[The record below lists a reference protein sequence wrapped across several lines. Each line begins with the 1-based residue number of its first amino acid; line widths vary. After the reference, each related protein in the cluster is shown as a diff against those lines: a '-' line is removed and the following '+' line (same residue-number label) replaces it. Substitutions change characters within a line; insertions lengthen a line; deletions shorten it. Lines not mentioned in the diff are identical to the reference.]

1 MFENTIA
8 AISTSLQDGAISIIR
23 LSGDKAI
30 EITQKIFDRH
40 IINAKSHTIHYG
52 FIIDADKNPVD
63 EVLISI
69 FRAPKTYTRE
79 DIVEINCHGGT
90 FITRKILSMVLS
102 AGADLAKPGEF
113 TQRAF
118 YHGRIDLSQA
128 EAVQDMIEASNN
140 TAANMAIHGI
150 KGSVKKLLQPLI
162 DDLMDIIA
170 QIEVNIDYPEYE
182 DVEQLTTNDLL
193 PKTSDWLDKIDHI
206 LARVQT
212 GQMLKKGI
220 DTIIV
225 GKPNVGK
232 SSLLNALLE
241 EDKAIVTDI
250 AGTTR
255 DLVEGQIHIGS
266 VQLNLIDTAGIRESN
281 DKIEQIGIEKSQEK
295 LKDAKLVLLVFDGS
309 KELDEEDKQLLELT
323 KDKMRLII
331 YNKLDKTS
339 PDKDGIWIS
348 AANKEIQPLIDAL
361 ENLYHEDLL
370 KEDPLLSNER
380 QIGLLNQAKE
390 DMLRAKEA
398 MDMMVEPDLI
408 EIDIQAA
415 HDHLKEILGEV
426 HREDLLVPAR
436 LLLLLIIHLY
446 EKEAKARHFLW
457 YESVL
462 CTLFLFEQLA
472 YRELD
477 DYNRDEHHGAA
488 YPFAC
493 ARHIVQDYHSRQ
505 HCENGFEA
513 HQHRGDGRVGVFL
526 PDYLERICDSARENA
541 RIEYRGECFKERL
554 GIEAFKYYREDQ

>member
-30 EITQKIFDRH
+30 EITQKIFDRN
-40 IINAKSHTIHYG
+40 IMNAKSHTIHYG

-102 AGADLAKPGEF
+102 AGANLAKPGEF

-140 TAANMAIHGI
+140 TAASMAIHGI

-193 PKTSDWLDKIDHI
+193 PKTNEWLTKIDCI

-266 VQLNLIDTAGIRESN
+266 VQLNLIDTAGIRESS

-331 YNKLDKTS
+331 YNKLDKTEA
-339 PDKDGIWIS
+339 DKDGIWIS
-348 AANKEIQPLIDAL
+348 AANKDIQPLIDAL

-426 HREDLLVPAR
+426 HREDLLD
-436 LLLLLIIHLY
+436 
-446 EKEAKARHFLW
+446 
-457 YESVL
+457 
-462 CTLFLFEQLA
+462 TLFSKF
-472 YRELD
+472 
-477 DYNRDEHHGAA
+477 
-488 YPFAC
+488 C
-493 ARHIVQDYHSRQ
+493 
-505 HCENGFEA
+505 
-513 HQHRGDGRVGVFL
+513 
-526 PDYLERICDSARENA
+526 
-541 RIEYRGECFKERL
+541 L
-554 GIEAFKYYREDQ
+554 GK

>member
-40 IINAKSHTIHYG
+40 IINAKSHAIHYG

-140 TAANMAIHGI
+140 TAASMAIHGI

-193 PKTSDWLDKIDHI
+193 PKTNDWLDKIDHI

-331 YNKLDKTS
+331 YNKLDKTEA
-339 PDKDGIWIS
+339 DKDGIWIS

-426 HREDLLVPAR
+426 HREDLLD
-436 LLLLLIIHLY
+436 
-446 EKEAKARHFLW
+446 
-457 YESVL
+457 
-462 CTLFLFEQLA
+462 TLFSKF
-472 YRELD
+472 
-477 DYNRDEHHGAA
+477 
-488 YPFAC
+488 C
-493 ARHIVQDYHSRQ
+493 
-505 HCENGFEA
+505 
-513 HQHRGDGRVGVFL
+513 
-526 PDYLERICDSARENA
+526 
-541 RIEYRGECFKERL
+541 L
-554 GIEAFKYYREDQ
+554 GK

>member
-140 TAANMAIHGI
+140 TAASMAIHGI

-193 PKTSDWLDKIDHI
+193 PKTNDWLDKIDHI

-339 PDKDGIWIS
+339 PNKDGIWIS

-426 HREDLLVPAR
+426 HREDLLD
-436 LLLLLIIHLY
+436 
-446 EKEAKARHFLW
+446 
-457 YESVL
+457 
-462 CTLFLFEQLA
+462 TLFSKF
-472 YRELD
+472 
-477 DYNRDEHHGAA
+477 
-488 YPFAC
+488 C
-493 ARHIVQDYHSRQ
+493 
-505 HCENGFEA
+505 
-513 HQHRGDGRVGVFL
+513 
-526 PDYLERICDSARENA
+526 
-541 RIEYRGECFKERL
+541 L
-554 GIEAFKYYREDQ
+554 GK

>member
-1 MFENTIA
+1 MFTMFENTIA

-140 TAANMAIHGI
+140 TAASMAIHGI

-193 PKTSDWLDKIDHI
+193 PKTNDWLDKIDHI

-398 MDMMVEPDLI
+398 MNRMVEPDLI
-408 EIDIQAA
+408 EMDIQAA

-426 HREDLLVPAR
+426 HREDLLD
-436 LLLLLIIHLY
+436 
-446 EKEAKARHFLW
+446 
-457 YESVL
+457 
-462 CTLFLFEQLA
+462 TLFSKF
-472 YRELD
+472 
-477 DYNRDEHHGAA
+477 
-488 YPFAC
+488 C
-493 ARHIVQDYHSRQ
+493 
-505 HCENGFEA
+505 
-513 HQHRGDGRVGVFL
+513 
-526 PDYLERICDSARENA
+526 
-541 RIEYRGECFKERL
+541 L
-554 GIEAFKYYREDQ
+554 GK

>member
-30 EITQKIFDRH
+30 EITQKIFDRN
-40 IINAKSHTIHYG
+40 IMNAKSHTIHYG

-113 TQRAF
+113 TKRAF

-140 TAANMAIHGI
+140 TAASMAIHGI

-193 PKTSDWLDKIDHI
+193 PKTNDWLDKIDHI

-426 HREDLLVPAR
+426 HREDLLD
-436 LLLLLIIHLY
+436 
-446 EKEAKARHFLW
+446 
-457 YESVL
+457 
-462 CTLFLFEQLA
+462 TLFSKF
-472 YRELD
+472 
-477 DYNRDEHHGAA
+477 
-488 YPFAC
+488 C
-493 ARHIVQDYHSRQ
+493 
-505 HCENGFEA
+505 
-513 HQHRGDGRVGVFL
+513 
-526 PDYLERICDSARENA
+526 
-541 RIEYRGECFKERL
+541 L
-554 GIEAFKYYREDQ
+554 GK

>member
-23 LSGDKAI
+23 LSGDHAI
-30 EITQKIFDRH
+30 EITQKIFDRN
-40 IINAKSHTIHYG
+40 IMNAKSRTIHYG
-52 FIIDADKNPVD
+52 FIIDQEKNPVD

-128 EAVQDMIEASNN
+128 EAVQDMIDASNN
-140 TAANMAIHGI
+140 TAATMAIHGI

-193 PKTSDWLDKIDHI
+193 PKTSDWLEKIDHI
-206 LARVQT
+206 LSRVQT

-266 VQLNLIDTAGIRESN
+266 VQLNLIDTAGIRESS

-309 KELDEEDKQLLELT
+309 KELDDEDKQLLELT

-331 YNKLDKTS
+331 YNKLDQAEAN
-339 PDKDGIWIS
+339 KDGIWIS

-361 ENLYHEDLL
+361 ENLYQNDLL

-426 HREDLLVPAR
+426 HREDLLD
-436 LLLLLIIHLY
+436 
-446 EKEAKARHFLW
+446 
-457 YESVL
+457 
-462 CTLFLFEQLA
+462 TLFSKF
-472 YRELD
+472 
-477 DYNRDEHHGAA
+477 
-488 YPFAC
+488 C
-493 ARHIVQDYHSRQ
+493 
-505 HCENGFEA
+505 
-513 HQHRGDGRVGVFL
+513 
-526 PDYLERICDSARENA
+526 
-541 RIEYRGECFKERL
+541 L
-554 GIEAFKYYREDQ
+554 GK

>member
-8 AISTSLQDGAISIIR
+8 AISSSLQDGAISIIR

-140 TAANMAIHGI
+140 TAASMAIHGI

-193 PKTSDWLDKIDHI
+193 PKTNDWLDKIDHI

-426 HREDLLVPAR
+426 HREDLLD
-436 LLLLLIIHLY
+436 
-446 EKEAKARHFLW
+446 
-457 YESVL
+457 
-462 CTLFLFEQLA
+462 TLFSKF
-472 YRELD
+472 
-477 DYNRDEHHGAA
+477 
-488 YPFAC
+488 C
-493 ARHIVQDYHSRQ
+493 
-505 HCENGFEA
+505 
-513 HQHRGDGRVGVFL
+513 
-526 PDYLERICDSARENA
+526 
-541 RIEYRGECFKERL
+541 L
-554 GIEAFKYYREDQ
+554 GK

>member
-1 MFENTIA
+1 MLTMFENTIA

-30 EITQKIFDRH
+30 EITQKIFDRN

-140 TAANMAIHGI
+140 TAASMAIHGI

-193 PKTSDWLDKIDHI
+193 PKTNDWLDKIDHI

-331 YNKLDKTS
+331 YNKLDKTES
-339 PDKDGIWIS
+339 DKDGIWIS

-426 HREDLLVPAR
+426 HREDLLD
-436 LLLLLIIHLY
+436 
-446 EKEAKARHFLW
+446 
-457 YESVL
+457 
-462 CTLFLFEQLA
+462 TLFSKF
-472 YRELD
+472 
-477 DYNRDEHHGAA
+477 
-488 YPFAC
+488 C
-493 ARHIVQDYHSRQ
+493 
-505 HCENGFEA
+505 
-513 HQHRGDGRVGVFL
+513 
-526 PDYLERICDSARENA
+526 
-541 RIEYRGECFKERL
+541 L
-554 GIEAFKYYREDQ
+554 GK

>member
-1 MFENTIA
+1 MFTMFENTIA

-140 TAANMAIHGI
+140 TAASMAIHGI

-193 PKTSDWLDKIDHI
+193 PKTNDWLDKIDHI

-426 HREDLLVPAR
+426 HREDLLD
-436 LLLLLIIHLY
+436 
-446 EKEAKARHFLW
+446 
-457 YESVL
+457 
-462 CTLFLFEQLA
+462 TLFSKF
-472 YRELD
+472 
-477 DYNRDEHHGAA
+477 
-488 YPFAC
+488 C
-493 ARHIVQDYHSRQ
+493 
-505 HCENGFEA
+505 
-513 HQHRGDGRVGVFL
+513 
-526 PDYLERICDSARENA
+526 
-541 RIEYRGECFKERL
+541 L
-554 GIEAFKYYREDQ
+554 GK

>member
-23 LSGDKAI
+23 LSGDQAI
-30 EITQKIFDRH
+30 EIAQKIFDRN
-40 IINAKSHTIHYG
+40 IMDAKSHTIHYG
-52 FIIDADKNPVD
+52 FIIDQDKNPVD

-69 FRAPKTYTRE
+69 FRAPRTYTRE

-193 PKTSDWLDKIDHI
+193 PKTKEWLNKIDHI

-266 VQLNLIDTAGIRESN
+266 VQLNLIDTAGIRESS

-309 KELDEEDKQLLELT
+309 KELDDEDKQLLELT
-323 KDKMRLII
+323 KNKMRLII
-331 YNKLDKTS
+331 YNKLDKIEA
-339 PDKDGIWIS
+339 DKDGIWIS
-348 AANKEIQPLIDAL
+348 AANKDIQPLIDAL

-398 MDMMVEPDLI
+398 MDMMVERDLI

-426 HREDLLVPAR
+426 HREDLLD
-436 LLLLLIIHLY
+436 
-446 EKEAKARHFLW
+446 
-457 YESVL
+457 
-462 CTLFLFEQLA
+462 TLFSKF
-472 YRELD
+472 
-477 DYNRDEHHGAA
+477 
-488 YPFAC
+488 C
-493 ARHIVQDYHSRQ
+493 
-505 HCENGFEA
+505 
-513 HQHRGDGRVGVFL
+513 
-526 PDYLERICDSARENA
+526 
-541 RIEYRGECFKERL
+541 L
-554 GIEAFKYYREDQ
+554 GK

>member
-30 EITQKIFDRH
+30 EITQKVFDRH

-140 TAANMAIHGI
+140 TAASMAIHGI

-193 PKTSDWLDKIDHI
+193 PKTNDWLDKIDHI

-331 YNKLDKTS
+331 YNKLDKTEA
-339 PDKDGIWIS
+339 DKDGIWIS

-426 HREDLLVPAR
+426 HREDLLD
-436 LLLLLIIHLY
+436 
-446 EKEAKARHFLW
+446 
-457 YESVL
+457 
-462 CTLFLFEQLA
+462 TLFSKF
-472 YRELD
+472 
-477 DYNRDEHHGAA
+477 
-488 YPFAC
+488 C
-493 ARHIVQDYHSRQ
+493 
-505 HCENGFEA
+505 
-513 HQHRGDGRVGVFL
+513 
-526 PDYLERICDSARENA
+526 
-541 RIEYRGECFKERL
+541 L
-554 GIEAFKYYREDQ
+554 GK